1 MPVRLR
7 SGRTLP
13 HPRDRAHAPASAF
26 LAWRKP
32 ARSAN
37 RVSARLSQPLSLEE
51 RHHRPARN
59 RNPHI
64 RRYRIT
70 AYASGTGRVRSDS
83 LPCPGQP
90 LRHRIR
96 GPSPG
101 PCQARITELLLQ
113 GLFTRLNCKRSGD
126 GRRAT
131 MNLCNEPVTVFR
143 HSLYVFARRVPRQ
156 NLRKSEIVRAS
167 VNPRRRCLARD
178 AHVTLAS
185 ASNYRRLR

>member
-1 MPVRLR
+1 MQSAPIWIAVPVRLR

-37 RVSARLSQPLSLEE
+37 RVSARLSQPLSLKR

-64 RRYRIT
+64 SRYTQSRRMLRAQVGSAAI
-70 AYASGTGRVRSDS
+70 ACLAQASPCATDS
-83 LPCPGQP
+83 GD
-90 LRHRIR
+90 HRR
-96 GPSPG
+96 AA
-101 PCQARITELLLQ
+101 CQALITELLLQ

-143 HSLYVFARRVPRQ
+143 HSLYVFGRRVPRQ
-156 NLRKSEIVRAS
+156 NLTQI
-167 VNPRRRCLARD
+167 RD
-178 AHVTLAS
+178 RSSQRNILDEGAWPETLM
-185 ASNYRRLR
+185 